1 MRAKPNNTT
10 GVIKMPNAGILRRKG
25 RPPGYA
31 RNPSMVQDFAQGGAR
46 AGGTG
51 SSGGRGKGKGKGK
64 GNGNGKGNGSISS
77 QTERNH
83 TKQEELYDRV
93 KVCFSRLHVSCG
105 PLVRGSDMI
114 IYPNHL

>member
-1 MRAKPNNTT
+1 
-10 GVIKMPNAGILRRKG
+10 
-25 RPPGYA
+25 
-31 RNPSMVQDFAQGGAR
+31 MVQDFAQGGAR